1 MASSQAPGI
10 VKRGILIKQGHL
22 VKNWKRRLFV
32 LDAEAKSLQY
42 YTCVGGEQLKGT
54 FLLSGGWVQH
64 VDEAAAGKPNC
75 IEVVG
80 NARRLL
86 LSAES
91 YAIAESWARSI
102 NEVLHDAQGGSVVPR
117 DERTASGSLVSKA
130 RSMSMGPVA
139 EYLAK
144 KCVGILDIEGLGFY
158 TAYYGPQATAS
169 APASASGSDPPSD
182 AGSHVSAADV
192 DGAAEAAGAGDAM
205 AAPAAA
211 DASGDKEDG
220 DGGAG
225 AGASDG
231 DVVTVYVLRIHT
243 ADSFWHIYK
252 RFSSFGRP

>member
-86 LSAES
+86 LSACDFL
-91 YAIAESWARSI
+91 A
-102 NEVLHDAQGGSVVPR
+102 VLDDGRIPPFWQSVPTR
-117 DERTASGSLVSKA
+117 Q
-130 RSMSMGPVA
+130 
-139 EYLAK
+139 
-144 KCVGILDIEGLGFY
+144 F
-158 TAYYGPQATAS
+158 
-169 APASASGSDPPSD
+169 
-182 AGSHVSAADV
+182 
-192 DGAAEAAGAGDAM
+192 
-205 AAPAAA
+205 
-211 DASGDKEDG
+211 
-220 DGGAG
+220 
-225 AGASDG
+225 
-231 DVVTVYVLRIHT
+231 
-243 ADSFWHIYK
+243 
-252 RFSSFGRP
+252 